1 MRALRSKLTP
11 YYLMLP
17 GGLWLAVFFAVP
29 IIAMIGLSTMN
40 GNIISGFGDTW
51 HHFGNYADGFTQ
63 YKSQWIRSAEY
74 AGLGCLISI
83 EIGRASG
90 RERV

>member
-29 IIAMIGLSTMN
+29 IIMMIGLSTMS
-40 GNIISGFGDTW
+40 GNIISGFGET
-51 HHFGNYADGFTQ
+51 
-63 YKSQWIRSAEY
+63 
-74 AGLGCLISI
+74 
-83 EIGRASG
+83 
-90 RERV
+90 

>member
-1 MRALRSKLTP
+1 MRAIRSKLTP

-29 IIAMIGLSTMN
+29 IIMMIGLSTMS

-51 HHFGNYADGFTQ
+51 HHFGNYVTPQDPKTAQTFKNIFNAITE
-63 YKSQWIRSAEY
+63 A
-74 AGLGCLISI
+74 
-83 EIGRASG
+83 
-90 RERV
+90 